1 MGAGPDDEV
10 PIVSTELYHSDFDAF
25 VKVRARSLP
34 SRSIC
39 QLVPSRSLPGDGWRE
54 DLTFRGPGN
63 LEILAHPLLADA
75 PFSRASPPLL
85 LPASRRS
92 ATRTRSTAS

>member
-39 QLVPSRSLPGDGWRE
+39 QLVLALPP
-54 DLTFRGPGN
+54 RGR
-63 LEILAHPLLADA
+63 LARGSH
-75 PFSRASPPLL
+75 FSRAGES
-85 LPASRRS
+85 
-92 ATRTRSTAS
+92 

>member
-39 QLVPSRSLPGDGWRE
+39 QLVPSRSLPGDR
-54 DLTFRGPGN
+54 LARGS
-63 LEILAHPLLADA
+63 H
-75 PFSRASPPLL
+75 FSRAGES
-85 LPASRRS
+85 
-92 ATRTRSTAS
+92 